1 VELAFGGTDGGAK
14 NDVELGI
21 ADPKRQIL
29 DSQSHVL

>member
-21 ADPKRQIL
+21 ADPKKTHFRQ
-29 DSQSHVL
+29 Q